1 MSCPEDLRAVARRVI
16 WFEEPDKALKYRN
29 RFLTY
34 LMTYGAEADVEVAR
48 RYYSDADFLAALD
61 DPAPGIFDAASWEKW
76 NIRYGR
82 APVPPLPDRVFPG
95 ERASEVHASLFRTEL
110 DHRAVPE

>member
-1 MSCPEDLRAVARRVI
+1 MSYPEDLRAAARRVI

-34 LMTYGAEADVEVAR
+34 LMSYGTDADVEVAQ
-48 RYYSDADFLAALD
+48 RYYSDADFEAALD

-76 NIRYGR
+76 NTRYR
-82 APVPPLPDRVFPG
+82 RVPVPPLPLRVFPG
-95 ERASEVHASLFRTEL
+95 ERTSEVHKSLFQTGR
-110 DHRAVPE
+110 